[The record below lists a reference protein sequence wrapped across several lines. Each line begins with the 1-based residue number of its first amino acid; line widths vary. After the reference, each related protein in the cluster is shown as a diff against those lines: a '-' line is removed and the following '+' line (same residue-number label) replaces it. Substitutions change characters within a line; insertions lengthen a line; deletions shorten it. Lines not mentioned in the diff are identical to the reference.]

1 MTFATGSVA
10 AKHAVDIDCCSQVKG
25 KQDLLHGIGE
35 FLDESVVLPP
45 GDWDRRD
52 LLPMGQ
58 MIDMRRRR
66 RARKEGRGLLKE
78 QEARGPRPR
87 NPLERT
93 SRPFGG
99 LLDDVRHRY
108 VHYWS
113 DVTDGLSSQCIA
125 ATIFIY
131 FAALSGAVAFGG
143 SSAAVTTEL

>member
-1 MTFATGSVA
+1 MR
-10 AKHAVDIDCCSQVKG
+10 G
-25 KQDLLHGIGE
+25 KQDLLHGISE

-45 GDWDRRD
+45 GDWDRRE

-66 RARKEGRGLLKE
+66 RARKEGRGLLKGELKE
-78 QEARGPRPR
+78 QEARGPGQR

-113 DVTDGLSSQCIA
+113 DVTDGLDSQCIA
-125 ATIFIY
+125 ATIFIF

-143 SSAAVTTEL
+143 SSAAYTSEL